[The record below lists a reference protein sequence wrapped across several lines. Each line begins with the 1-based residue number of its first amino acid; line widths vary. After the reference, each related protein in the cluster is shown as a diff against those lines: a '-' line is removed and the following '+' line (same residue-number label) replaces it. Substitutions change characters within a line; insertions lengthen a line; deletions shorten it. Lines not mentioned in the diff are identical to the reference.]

1 MLRMGKSVSMVTNY
15 YPLKKK
21 KKPQQRSKLWQQLIT
36 PNINISQAPSGAHH
50 GSVPWLLLW
59 PLSSPSSQSKGC
71 MFSDSV
77 LLCAAPAASCTV
89 VQQHQML
96 CYYVPKPQSHVVTGC
111 EEESEPSRFYSR
123 TQYLLGPVVWGC
135 FQLLCG

>member
-1 MLRMGKSVSMVTNY
+1 MLRMGKSVSMVTNH

-21 KKPQQRSKLWQQLIT
+21 KKKNLSREANSVAATDHPKHKHQSSSIWRS
-36 PNINISQAPSGAHH
+36 S
-50 GSVPWLLLW
+50 WLRLW

-71 MFSDSV
+71 MFSDHV
-77 LLCAAPAASCTV
+77 LLCAAPAVSCTV

-96 CYYVPKPQSHVVTGC
+96 CYYVPKPQSYVVTGS

-123 TQYLLGPVVWGC
+123 T
-135 FQLLCG
+135 